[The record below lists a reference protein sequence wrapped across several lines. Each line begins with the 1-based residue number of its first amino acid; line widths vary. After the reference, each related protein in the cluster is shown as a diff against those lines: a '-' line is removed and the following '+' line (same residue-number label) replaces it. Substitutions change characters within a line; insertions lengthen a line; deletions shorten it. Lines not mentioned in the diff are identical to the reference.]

1 MAREV
6 MSDMR
11 RVPGLSSWLFL
22 GTLVWIGC
30 GEGGSSR
37 LPPSGFKAEFG
48 KHNLPTEMVA
58 NQTLS
63 VEVTVRNV
71 SPNTWPSKANPR
83 GMNVV
88 HLSYHWLDRKRQPV
102 VYDGLRTQLPG
113 DLKPGESVTLKVAI
127 RSPDKPGEY
136 VLQMTLVQEGVAWF
150 SDQGGGQISLP
161 VSVVKQ

>member
-1 MAREV
+1 
-6 MSDMR
+6 
-11 RVPGLSSWLFL
+11 
-22 GTLVWIGC
+22 
-30 GEGGSSR
+30 
-37 LPPSGFKAEFG
+37 
-48 KHNLPTEMVA
+48 
-58 NQTLS
+58 
-63 VEVTVRNV
+63 
-71 SPNTWPSKANPR
+71 
-83 GMNVV
+83 MNAV